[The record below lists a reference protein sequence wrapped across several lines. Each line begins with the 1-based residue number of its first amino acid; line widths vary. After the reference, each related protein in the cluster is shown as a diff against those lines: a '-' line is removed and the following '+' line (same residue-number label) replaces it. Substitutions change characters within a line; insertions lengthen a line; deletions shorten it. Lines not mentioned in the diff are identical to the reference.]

1 MNNQKPSHLLAALGW
16 ISVFFEAWLL
26 IMRRI
31 ESDALSW
38 GFFVF
43 FFIIAFFASVMA
55 SAREK

>member
-38 GFFVF
+38 CFFVF
-43 FFIIAFFASVMA
+43 FFFVAFFASVMA